1 MRKQLVV
8 YANET
13 KAVVMNKNGQYKVF
27 EGTTKREASLKALTY
42 AFSRIPE
49 ISDDTFRIIV
59 ADKSFLQQVSYV
71 QNLRYYLINNKT
83 KGGEAF
89 TAEEMEQLK
98 ALHEARK
105 NSYLTYTTV
114 ITEKQL
120 KREEKDSWKQW
131 HLAVDSVKVPVASNK
146 VSQAK
151 TTTAVD
157 NSAII
162 AKLQAKMEEALDNG
176 DFDMYDKFAERL
188 AKLQP
193 AEEAQE
199 EIEEIEV
206 PTNEAEEPK
215 SEDWLETDEEEL

>member
-13 KAVVMNKNGQYKVF
+13 KAVVANKAGQGKIF
-27 EGTTKREASLKALTY
+27 EGATKREAALKAFAY
-42 AFSRIPE
+42 ALSRVPE
-49 ISDDTFRIIV
+49 LSEDSYRIIV
-59 ADKSFLQQVSYV
+59 ADKSFLQQVSYI
-71 QNLRYYLINNKT
+71 QNLRYYLINGKT
-83 KGGEAF
+83 KGGDAF
-89 TAEEMEQLK
+89 TEGEMAQLK
-98 ALHEARK
+98 AIHEARK
-105 NSYLTYTTV
+105 NCCLTYVTI

-131 HLAVDSVKVPVASNK
+131 HCAVDAVKMPTANK
-146 VSQAK
+146 PAVSAP
-151 TTTAVD
+151 TATVD

-193 AEEAQE
+193 VAEEE
-199 EIEEIEV
+199 VEEIEV
-206 PTNEAEEPK
+206 PVEEEQV
-215 SEDWLETDEEEL
+215 SEDYLETDEEDL